1 MNKAERTRR
10 FIIEKSATIINK
22 KGMAATSLSDIMEAT
37 KLTKGG
43 IYGNFENKDEI
54 CKESFFYLT
63 TSLANSLDR
72 AVAQGRTAKEKL
84 FNLIEAYKSIKTE
97 DGGCPLLNFGT
108 ESDDTNDNIKEYVKK
123 GIRSAQ
129 KRIFNIVSD
138 GIEDGE
144 VRADL
149 NARNFSI
156 KVFAMIEGAILC
168 SKVLE
173 TNEQMNI
180 ITDSIKVDFESYLI

>member
-1 MNKAERTRR
+1 
-10 FIIEKSATIINK
+10 
-22 KGMAATSLSDIMEAT
+22 MAATSLSDIMEAT

-72 AVAQGRTAKEKL
+72 AVSQGRTAKEKL
-84 FNLIEAYKSIKTE
+84 FNLIEAYKNIKTE

-108 ESDDTNDNIKEYVKK
+108 EADDTNDSIKEYVKK

-129 KRIFNIVSD
+129 KRLFNIASD

-144 VRADL
+144 LRADL
-149 NARNFSI
+149 NPKNFSI
-156 KVFAMIEGAILC
+156 KTFAMIEGAILC

-173 TNEQMNI
+173 TSEQMNI
-180 ITDSIKVDFESYLI
+180 ITDAIKADFESYLI